1 MITACQL
8 APGRWDLDVG
18 TYLEWVRAQAECRS
32 CPVLQGCRELLAR
45 FYPHRGGIG
54 EGPQSVVW
62 AATAYGYTGAP
73 LTDAQL
79 RSVDRRRGHR
89 PARVA

>member
-1 MITACQL
+1 LITACQL

-18 TYLEWVRAQAECRS
+18 TYPEWVRA
-32 CPVLQGCRELLAR
+32 
-45 FYPHRGGIG
+45 HRGGIG

-89 PARVA
+89 PARLA

>member
-1 MITACQL
+1 
-8 APGRWDLDVG
+8 
-18 TYLEWVRAQAECRS
+18 
-32 CPVLQGCRELLAR
+32 
-45 FYPHRGGIG
+45 
-54 EGPQSVVW
+54 VW